1 MKEGFIMKKVLSML
15 MAFVLC
21 AVSFC
26 SCGNNE
32 TSSELAKVKE
42 NGKLIIGITEF
53 APLNFKATD
62 GSWTG
67 FETEFAQAVCA
78 ELGVTAE
85 FQVINWDSKI
95 SELNGKTIDCIWNGM
110 TITPEIESN
119 TSISTPYL
127 ENKQVV
133 VVKAEN
139 ADKVGAGKDLTGL
152 SVVAEQGSAGETTVE
167 KENAFKG
174 VKYTAVESQ
183 TTALLEVFSG
193 TADAAV
199 IDYIASL
206 GTIGEGTD
214 YANLTAVVYD
224 EFEGEQYGIAFRKG
238 SDLQTEVNTVIT
250 KLVNNGKLAEIA
262 KKYKLEGF
270 VIAK

>member
-1 MKEGFIMKKVLSML
+1 MKEVFKVKKVLCML

-26 SCGNNE
+26 SCGSAENA
-32 TSSELAKVKE
+32 SELAQVKE

-53 APLNFKATD
+53 APLNYKAAD

-78 ELGVTAE
+78 ELGLTPE

-95 SELNGKTIDCIWNGM
+95 SELNGMTIDCIWNGM

>member
-1 MKEGFIMKKVLSML
+1 MKEVFKMKKVLCML
-15 MAFVLC
+15 MAFALC
-21 AVSFC
+21 VVSFC
-26 SCGNNE
+26 SCGNTE
-32 TSSELAKVKE
+32 EATAVKTD
-42 NGKLIIGITEF
+42 NKLIIGITEF
-53 APLNFKATD
+53 APLNYKAAD

-139 ADKVGAGKDLTGL
+139 ADKVGPGKDLTGL
-152 SVVAEQGSAGETTVE
+152 SVVAEQGSAGETTV
-167 KENAFKG
+167 KEEGAFKG
-174 VKYTAVESQ
+174 AKYTPVASQ
-183 TTALLEVFSG
+183 TTALLEVSSG
-193 TADAAV
+193 TADMAV

-214 YANLTAVVYD
+214 YSNLTTVVYD
-224 EFEGEQYGIAFRKG
+224 DFAGEQYGIAFRKG
-238 SDLQTEVNTVIT
+238 SYLQEQVNTTIT